1 MATRARL
8 GRLWNR
14 SEEGENASSETRGK
28 SGSHGSKHSPI
39 RMIVAV
45 LVALFVLVF
54 FYSNGTSFSW
64 SEQQVDSQTLTAQ
77 ISEAQSVPTTI
88 KEPFDTQS
96 NPSTKTQP
104 SETQLVAT
112 ATTVTKPSEVESN
125 PTTTQPFEGESI
137 PTSTTQPSKAQ
148 ATPITL
154 NCPNQGAP
162 ICQRSSGLAS
172 ALSLTTSQESPTCPE
187 YFRWI
192 HEDLFPWKSDGITK
206 ELVESAKSLA
216 TFRLVVLDGR
226 VYVEEYFGHSMTRN
240 MFTLWGIIQLI
251 NRYPG
256 RVPDLDLMFN
266 CVDQPS
272 VRSAQYSPSTLP
284 PVFHYCKDDQTSD
297 ILFPDWS
304 FWGWPETNIKPWA
317 PLMEEMKQVNEEMK
331 WVDREPYAFW
341 KGNPTMGSNRQELL
355 QCNVT
360 RERDW
365 NARIY
370 TQDWSRE
377 EKQGYQSSNLAKQC
391 NYRYRIY
398 VDGLAWSVSQK
409 YVMAC
414 DSPTLF
420 INTPWYEFFQ
430 RGLMPG
436 HHYWPVPAN
445 NMCRSIKFAVDWGNK
460 HHKEAQDMGKASF
473 KFFEEE
479 VTMDYVYDYM
489 LHVLT
494 EYAKL
499 LKYKPTIPEKA
510 TEICLESMACPA
522 PENVKTFMLESMEK
536 STRVSEPCKLPP
548 SFAPGELQQLNDKK
562 IDAVKQAIMWQQ
574 NAWSERRRRF

>member
-1 MATRARL
+1 MAMRARL
-8 GRLWNR
+8 GRLWDG
-14 SEEGENASSETRGK
+14 SEERNTSSETKGK
-28 SGSHGSKHSPI
+28 SGSPGPKRFPI

-45 LVALFVLVF
+45 LVALFVLVY
-54 FYSNGTSFSW
+54 FYSSGTSFSR
-64 SEQQVDSQTLTAQ
+64 SERGVDSQSL
-77 ISEAQSVPTTI
+77 IERNSKAQSVPTTTI
-88 KEPFDTQS
+88 
-96 NPSTKTQP
+96 TQP
-104 SETQLVAT
+104 SEVQSSPSVTTQPSEAQSIPTAT
-112 ATTVTKPSEVESN
+112 AAAAVTEPSEVESS
-125 PTTTQPFEGESI
+125 PS
-137 PTSTTQPSKAQ
+137 TQPSKAQ
-148 ATPITL
+148 AVPIKL
-154 NCPNQGAP
+154 NCPNEAAP
-162 ICQRSSGLAS
+162 VCQRSSSLAS
-172 ALSLTTSQESPTCPE
+172 TLSLKTPQLSPTCPE

-192 HEDLFPWKSDGITK
+192 HEDLRPWKSDGITK
-206 ELVESAKSLA
+206 ELIESAKSLA

-240 MFTLWGIIQLI
+240 VFTLWGIIQLI

-266 CVDQPS
+266 CMDQPS
-272 VRSAQYSPSTLP
+272 VKSAQYSPSTLP

-304 FWGWPETNIKPWA
+304 FWGWPDTNIKPWA
-317 PLMEEMKQVNEEMK
+317 PLMEEMKQANEEMK

-341 KGNPTMGSNRQELL
+341 KGNPTMGANRQELL

-360 RERDW
+360 REQDW
-365 NARIY
+365 NGRIY

-377 EKQGYQSSNLAKQC
+377 EEQGYQSSNLAKQC

-420 INTPWYEFFQ
+420 IDTPWYEFFQ

-436 HHYWPVPAN
+436 HHYWPIPENDKCKA
-445 NMCRSIKFAVDWGNK
+445 IKFAVDWGNK
-460 HHKEAQDMGKASF
+460 HHKEAQAMGKASF

-479 VTMDYVYDYM
+479 VKMDYVYDYM

-494 EYAKL
+494 DYAEL
-499 LKYKPTIPEKA
+499 LRYKPTVPEKA
-510 TEICLESMACPA
+510 TEICLESMACHVQD
-522 PENVKTFMLESMEK
+522 NVKKFMLESMEK
-536 STRVSEPCKLPP
+536 STGVSEPCKLPP
-548 SFAPGELQQLNDKK
+548 PFAPEELRQLNDKK
-562 IDAVKQAIMWQQ
+562 ADAVRQTISWQQ
-574 NAWSERRRRF
+574 NARAERRRKF

>member
-1 MATRARL
+1 MAMRARL
-8 GRLWNR
+8 GRLWDG
-14 SEEGENASSETRGK
+14 SEERNTSSETKGK
-28 SGSHGSKHSPI
+28 SGSPGPKRFPI

-45 LVALFVLVF
+45 LVALFVLVY
-54 FYSNGTSFSW
+54 FYSSGTSFSR
-64 SEQQVDSQTLTAQ
+64 SERGVDSQSL
-77 ISEAQSVPTTI
+77 IERNSKAQSVPTTTI
-88 KEPFDTQS
+88 
-96 NPSTKTQP
+96 TQP
-104 SETQLVAT
+104 SEVQSSPSVTTQPSEAQSIPTAT
-112 ATTVTKPSEVESN
+112 AAAAVTEPSEVESS
-125 PTTTQPFEGESI
+125 PS
-137 PTSTTQPSKAQ
+137 TQPSKAQ
-148 ATPITL
+148 AVPIKL
-154 NCPNQGAP
+154 NCPNEAAP
-162 ICQRSSGLAS
+162 VCQRSSSLAS
-172 ALSLTTSQESPTCPE
+172 TLSLKTPQLSPTCPE

-192 HEDLFPWKSDGITK
+192 HEDLRPWKYDGITK
-206 ELVESAKSLA
+206 ELIESAKSLA

-226 VYVEEYFGHSMTRN
+226 VYVEEYFGHSMARN
-240 MFTLWGIIQLI
+240 VFTLWGIIQLI

-266 CVDQPS
+266 CMDQPS
-272 VRSAQYSPSTLP
+272 VKSAQYSPSTLP

-304 FWGWPETNIKPWA
+304 FWGWPDTNIQPWA
-317 PLMEEMKQVNEEMK
+317 PLMEEMKQANEEMK

-341 KGNPTMGSNRQELL
+341 KGNPTMGANRQELL

-360 RERDW
+360 REQDW
-365 NARIY
+365 NGRIY

-377 EKQGYQSSNLAKQC
+377 EEQGYQSSNLAKQC

-420 INTPWYEFFQ
+420 IDTPWYEFFQ

-436 HHYWPVPAN
+436 HHYWPIPAN
-445 NMCRSIKFAVDWGNK
+445 DKCKAIKFAVDWGNK
-460 HHKEAQDMGKASF
+460 HHKEAQAMGKASF

-479 VTMDYVYDYM
+479 VKMDYVYDYM

-494 EYAKL
+494 DYAEL
-499 LKYKPTIPEKA
+499 LRYKPTVPEKA

-522 PENVKTFMLESMEK
+522 QDNVKKFMLESMEK
-536 STRVSEPCKLPP
+536 STGVSEPCKLPP
-548 SFAPGELQQLNDKK
+548 PFAPEELRQLNDKK
-562 IDAVKQAIMWQQ
+562 ADAVRQAISWHQ
-574 NAWSERRRRF
+574 NARAERRRKF